1 MELML
6 LVIVKN
12 VQIIYKIVVDVRQ
25 IQIFVMHVMMVI
37 N

>member
-1 MELML
+1 ML

-25 IQIFVMHVMMVI
+25 IQMFVMHAMMVI